1 MSDQMAGPEERRRL
15 CLRRLE
21 KDLGHEIRP
30 WDLLE
35 QALTHRSFLVAG
47 QARCAANETLE
58 FLGDAVLGL
67 VVADMALEQAPQAT
81 EGTLSRVR
89 AALVNAEALAA
100 LARSL
105 NLGPLLR
112 LGEGE
117 FRSGGHD
124 KTTILAGA
132 CEALMGALFR
142 VGGLAAARGLIEKQM
157 GPRLKELL
165 ERLPAE
171 EIDPK
176 SALQERLQV
185 RGAPPPEYRLAG
197 SSGPDHRRRFRV
209 QVWHGGRM
217 LAEAAGESK
226 KQAERRAARRALE
239 EAGDETVP
247 QK

>member
-1 MSDQMAGPEERRRL
+1 M
-15 CLRRLE
+15 
-21 KDLGHEIRP
+21 
-30 WDLLE
+30 E
-35 QALTHRSFLVAG
+35 QALTHRSCLVAG

-124 KTTILAGA
+124 KTTILVSAGDTGA
-132 CEALMGALFR
+132 DSGILHALLQPLSESGINITRIESRPSRKRNWDYVFFLDLDGHVEDKPLSEALTVLEDISSLFR
-142 VGGLAAARGLIEKQM
+142 VLGAY
-157 GPRLKELL
+157 
-165 ERLPAE
+165 
-171 EIDPK
+171 PK
-176 SALQERLQV
+176 AV
-185 RGAPPPEYRLAG
+185 
-197 SSGPDHRRRFRV
+197 D
-209 QVWHGGRM
+209 
-217 LAEAAGESK
+217 
-226 KQAERRAARRALE
+226 
-239 EAGDETVP
+239 
-247 QK
+247 